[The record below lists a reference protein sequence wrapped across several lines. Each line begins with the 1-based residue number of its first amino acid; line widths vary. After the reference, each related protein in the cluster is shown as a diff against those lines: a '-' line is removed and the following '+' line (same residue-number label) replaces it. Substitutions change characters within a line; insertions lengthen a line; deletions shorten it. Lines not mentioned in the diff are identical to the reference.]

1 MLESFDRLEG
11 IRPVKWR
18 RCGSRSLALSSV
30 SEIRSMKASAA
41 QLLFPVH
48 RVSPGCPDLT
58 SRSPSAFLFVNNIKC
73 DSGGVE
79 SYATCNVGEAPNLL
93 TITLDI
99 LLARPIRGVRL
110 QSLVAFMVNLDDRL
124 RPSADN
130 SGSLHPGSNHGRAP
144 RIHVQ
149 RHGCASCPLISDI
162 CQDNVR
168 TVAV

>member
-1 MLESFDRLEG
+1 MPGSDQQIAIGISVREQHQMRL
-11 IRPVKWR
+11 R
-18 RCGSRSLALSSV
+18 R
-30 SEIRSMKASAA
+30 
-41 QLLFPVH
+41 
-48 RVSPGCPDLT
+48 
-58 SRSPSAFLFVNNIKC
+58 
-73 DSGGVE
+73 SGKLRHLQR
-79 SYATCNVGEAPNLL
+79 GEAPNLL